1 MSSQP
6 TVPPAR
12 WRFGQ
17 FELDAASRELRKNG
31 LRIRLQEQPAR
42 ILEALLARPGELVT
56 REELRDHLW
65 PADTFVDFERSL
77 NAAVAKLR
85 QALADSAEQP
95 LYVETVSRRGYRFI
109 APVTVE
115 PLEEERA
122 VPPSIATAVEAP
134 RPQGSRRTGL
144 WVWPA
149 AGLVLLGLAAGIS
162 RIGSSGP
169 TDAAPASRF
178 VVPPPDGTRIHP
190 MSAIAPDGSR
200 MAFVAVESS
209 GQRSLWLR
217 HLASE
222 TAVRLDNAGAAVL
235 PFFSADSQQIG
246 FFADG
251 KLKTIAVAGGAPQ
264 TVCNVE
270 QPAGGTWSRDNVI
283 LFSQSGR
290 LYRVSAG
297 GGAATELA
305 RPATAAGE
313 RNVDT
318 WPQFLPDGRRFIVS
332 TANHN
337 GHINTIRTEI
347 YLGSLDASQRKLL
360 VESRSRAAYA
370 RSGHLLY
377 RRDEALVAQKLDL
390 RRGELIGEAHIVAQG
405 LNPASAGIE
414 VDVTAGLP
422 VGVVPAPFSVSDNG
436 VLVYH
441 SNPPLERQ
449 LVWVNR
455 EGERLGVAGEL
466 RDYMQIVLSP
476 DEQWAALG
484 IRERGSRR
492 HWNIWLLRVQTNV
505 LSRLTFGEGRD
516 ADPAWGP
523 DSDRIVYGAYRADEG
538 EKIDLMETTLG
549 ERAAKRIFSDGHAN
563 KPEAWSPD
571 GRCLLFRRNE
581 QSVLCLPM
589 TGDGKPETIL
599 QTPYFLGG
607 FRFSPDGRW
616 LSYVSAESGRAEIY
630 VSSYPAMTASRQIST
645 AGGWAPAWR
654 KDGKELFYMD
664 ARGDVMSVDVTMGP
678 KLETGAPRLLF
689 HTKTRNP
696 NMPQFAVTD
705 NGRKFLVIEAPPRQ
719 AVDERMVVVTG
730 WNTSLRR

>member
-6 TVPPAR
+6 PVPPAR
-12 WRFGQ
+12 RRFGQ
-17 FELDAASRELRKNG
+17 FELDAASGELRKNG

-65 PADTFVDFERSL
+65 LADTFVDFERSL

-95 LYVETVSRRGYRFI
+95 RYVETVARRGYRFI

-115 PLEEERA
+115 PLEEETA
-122 VPPSIATAVEAP
+122 VPLSMAVEALH
-134 RPQGSRRTGL
+134 SSAWRRTGL
-144 WVWPA
+144 WVLPA
-149 AGLVLLGLAAGIS
+149 AALALLGVAAS
-162 RIGSSGP
+162 VFRIGSSGP
-169 TDAAPASRF
+169 TDVPPASRF
-178 VVPPPDGTRIHP
+178 VVPPPEGTRIHP
-190 MSAIAPDGSR
+190 MSAISPDGSR
-200 MAFVAVESS
+200 MAFVVVESS
-209 GQRSLWLR
+209 GRRSLWLR
-217 HLASE
+217 PLASE
-222 TAVRLDNAGAAVL
+222 TAVRLDDAGTAVL

-246 FFADG
+246 FFVDG
-251 KLKTIAVAGGAPQ
+251 KLKTIGIAGGAPQ
-264 TVCNVE
+264 TVCNVD

-297 GGAATELA
+297 GGDATEVA
-305 RPATAAGE
+305 RPATATGE

-370 RSGHLLY
+370 RSGHLLF

-390 RRGELIGEAHIVAQG
+390 RRGELIGDIHVVAQG

-422 VGVVPAPFSVSDNG
+422 VGVVPAPFSVSDN

-455 EGERLGVAGEL
+455 EGERLGAAGEL

-505 LSRLTFGEGRD
+505 LSRLSFGEGRD
-516 ADPAWGP
+516 ADPVWGP
-523 DSDRIVYGAYRADEG
+523 DSDRVVYGAYRADEG
-538 EKIDLMETTLG
+538 EKIDLMETMLG

-571 GRCLLFRRNE
+571 RRCLLFRRNE
-581 QSVLCLPM
+581 QSVFCLPM
-589 TGDGKPETIL
+589 TADGKAEAIL
-599 QTPYFLGG
+599 QTRYFLGG
-607 FRFSPDGRW
+607 FRFSRDGRW
-616 LSYVSAESGRAEIY
+616 VSYVSAESGRAEIY
-630 VSSYPAMTASRQIST
+630 VSSYPAMTGSRQIST

-664 ARGDVMSVDVTMGP
+664 SRGDVMSVDVTVGSR
-678 KLETGAPRLLF
+678 LETGAPKLLF

-696 NMPQFAVTD
+696 NMPQFAVAD

-730 WNTSLRR
+730 WNTSLGR